1 MLVSDREGEPGAAVE
16 QPINVVAVTAGEIR

>member
-16 QPINVVAVTAGEIR
+16 QPINVLAARAGEIR